1 MFVLLS
7 LFTVVL
13 SGCFGTLEL
22 KGDSMTPTLKNGQ
35 RVTVDRS
42 AYTRD
47 GPRRGDIV
55 FFEHGGVSRVSRVI
69 GLPGESI
76 RIEGG
81 SVYLNG
87 SRLEEPYLAP
97 GTRTES
103 AISMLQVPD
112 DSYFLLGDN
121 RERSNDSRAIGPIPR
136 AEIVGKIP

>member
-1 MFVLLS
+1 M
-7 LFTVVL
+7 
-13 SGCFGTLEL
+13 
-22 KGDSMTPTLKNGQ
+22 MPTLKDGQ

-42 AYTRD
+42 AFTRD
-47 GPRRGDIV
+47 EPRRGDIV
-55 FFEHGGVSRVSRVI
+55 LFEHGGVSRVSRVV

-81 SVYLNG
+81 SVYVNG
-87 SRLEEPYLAP
+87 NRLEEPYLAP
-97 GTRTES
+97 GTRTGS
-103 AISMLQVPD
+103 ATNIVQVPD